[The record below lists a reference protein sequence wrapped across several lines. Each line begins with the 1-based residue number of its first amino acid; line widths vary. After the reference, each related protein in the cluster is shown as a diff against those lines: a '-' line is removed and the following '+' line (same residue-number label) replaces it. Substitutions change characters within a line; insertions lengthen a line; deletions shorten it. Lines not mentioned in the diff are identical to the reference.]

1 MDSDRSNR
9 IRLHRILLR
18 TRVEGPGERACIW
31 VQGCTIRCVGC
42 AVPWTWA
49 KSAGEERCV
58 ASICEEICAE
68 PGLEGITFLGGE
80 PFEQAESVAAIAR
93 FVRRKGMGV
102 VTFSGY
108 TKEHLARGE
117 QPGWLELLAET
128 DLLIDGPYEQSQH
141 DLSRPWVGSTN
152 KRYHFLTSRY
162 SDRDVHP
169 ETYRNKVEIRIGKDG
184 VVRING
190 MLGEASLR
198 EVSAGIFNKPQ

>member
-1 MDSDRSNR
+1 M
-9 IRLHRILLR
+9 LLR

-42 AVPWTWA
+42 AVPWTWS

-58 ASICEEICAE
+58 VSICEEICAE
-68 PGLEGITFLGGE
+68 SGLEGITFLGGE

-93 FVRRKGMGV
+93 YVRRKGLGV

-108 TKEHLARGE
+108 TKERLAQGE
-117 QPGWLELLAET
+117 RPGWLELLAET
-128 DLLIDGPYEQSQH
+128 DLLIDGPYEQAQH

-152 KRYHFLTSRY
+152 KRYHFLISRY
-162 SDRDVHP
+162 SDRDIHP
-169 ETYRNKVEIRIGKDG
+169 ETHRNKVEIRIRKDG

-190 MLGEASLR
+190 MLSEASVR

>member
-1 MDSDRSNR
+1 M
-9 IRLHRILLR
+9 LLR

-42 AVPWTWA
+42 AVPWTW
-49 KSAGEERCV
+49 SQLAGEDCCV

-93 FVRRKGMGV
+93 YVRRKGMGV

-108 TKEHLARGE
+108 TIERLARGE
-117 QPGWLELLAET
+117 RPGWLELLAET
-128 DLLIDGPYEQSQH
+128 DLLIDGQYEQAQH

-169 ETYRNKVEIRIGKDG
+169 EAHQNKVEIRIRKDG

-190 MLGEASLR
+190 MLSEASLR
-198 EVSAGIFNKPQ
+198 EVSAGIFSKPQ